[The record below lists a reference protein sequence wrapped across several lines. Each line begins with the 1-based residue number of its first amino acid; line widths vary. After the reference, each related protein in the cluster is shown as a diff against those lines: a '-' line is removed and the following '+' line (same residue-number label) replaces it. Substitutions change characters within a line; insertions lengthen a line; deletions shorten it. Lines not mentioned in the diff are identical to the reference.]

1 MLDHV
6 GIYVTDFG
14 KAKRFYDLA
23 LAPLGIA
30 KLKEVTAAQTGSHE
44 GAGYGSERP
53 FFWIGAAATATPTH
67 IAFHAKARATVD
79 DFYKAALAA
88 GGRDNGAPGL
98 RAHYHPNYYGAF
110 VLDPDGHNI
119 EAVCHAPA

>member
-6 GIYVTDFG
+6 GIYVTDFA

-23 LAPLGIA
+23 LASLGVTKI
-30 KLKEVTAAQTGSHE
+30 KEVSAAETGGYD

-53 FFWIGAAATATPTH
+53 FFWIGATKAAAPTH
-67 IAFHAKARATVD
+67 VAFRAKDRTAVD
-79 DFYKAALAA
+79 AFYKAALAG

-98 RAHYHPNYYGAF
+98 RPHYHPNYYGAF

-119 EAVCHAPA
+119 EAVCHEPG